1 MTSPLAARRRLWIT
15 IGIGAACVL
24 AGVALVLIVLP
35 RLFRGGSTA
44 STDAASLAVGGETRK
59 IHATLFYVSDDGSE
73 LVPVSR
79 EVPYGATPAEQARR
93 IAEAQVQTPPEGATS
108 AIPAGTSVRALYIT
122 SHGDAYLDLS
132 KDIVSG
138 HSGGSLDEALA
149 VYAIVDALTMNLADV
164 TAVQILIDGKQV
176 DTLVGHLDLR
186 HPLPKSLK
194 WVRRGQ

>member
-1 MTSPLAARRRLWIT
+1 MTTPLAARRRLWIT

-24 AGVALVLIVLP
+24 AGVALVLITLP
-35 RLFRGGSTA
+35 RWFGGGSSGPGA
-44 STDAASLAVGGETRK
+44 STSEAASGEARK

-93 IAEAQVQTPPEGATS
+93 IAEAQVQTPPEGTFS

-132 KDIVSG
+132 KEIVSG

-149 VYAIVDALTMNLADV
+149 IYAIVDALTANLADV

>member
-1 MTSPLAARRRLWIT
+1 MTTPAAARRRLWIT
-15 IGIGAACVL
+15 IMIGAACVL
-24 AGVALVLIVLP
+24 AGVALVLITLP
-35 RLFRGGSTA
+35 RWFGRGSTA
-44 STDAASLAVGGETRK
+44 SSATASQTASGEARK

-73 LVPVSR
+73 LVPVGR
-79 EVPYGATPAEQARR
+79 EVPYGATPAEQGRR
-93 IAEAQVQTPPEGATS
+93 IAEAQVQAPPEGTFS
-108 AIPAGTSVRALYIT
+108 AIPTGTSVRALYIT

-132 KDIVSG
+132 KEIVTG

-149 VYAIVDALTMNLADV
+149 IYAIVNALTANLADV

>member
-1 MTSPLAARRRLWIT
+1 
-15 IGIGAACVL
+15 
-24 AGVALVLIVLP
+24 VA
-35 RLFRGGSTA
+35 
-44 STDAASLAVGGETRK
+44 
-59 IHATLFYVSDDGSE
+59 
-73 LVPVSR
+73 
-79 EVPYGATPAEQARR
+79 YGATPAEQARR
-93 IAEAQVQTPPEGATS
+93 IAEAQVQAPPQGSAS
-108 AIPAGTSVRALYIT
+108 AIPAGTAVRGLYIT

-132 KDIVSG
+132 KEIVTG

-149 VYAIVDALTMNLADV
+149 IYAIVDALTANLADV

>member
-1 MTSPLAARRRLWIT
+1 MTTPLAARRRLWIT

-24 AGVALVLIVLP
+24 AGVALVMIVLP
-35 RLFRGGSTA
+35 RWFGGGSPG
-44 STDAASLAVGGETRK
+44 SGGAASPAAPGEARK

-73 LVPVSR
+73 LVPASR

-93 IAEAQVQTPPEGATS
+93 IAEAQVQAPPEGTVS
-108 AIPAGTSVRALYIT
+108 AIPAGTAVRGLYIT

-132 KDIVSG
+132 KEIVSG

-149 VYAIVDALTMNLADV
+149 IYAIVNALTANLADV

>member
-1 MTSPLAARRRLWIT
+1 MTSPFASRRRLWIT

-24 AGVALVLIVLP
+24 GGVALVLITLP
-35 RLFRGGSTA
+35 RWFGHGSSATPDTTA
-44 STDAASLAVGGETRK
+44 QTATGEARK

-93 IAEAQVQTPPEGATS
+93 IAEAQVQTPPQGTIS
-108 AIPAGTSVRALYIT
+108 AIPAGTSVRGLYIT

-132 KDIVSG
+132 KEIVTG

-149 VYAIVDALTMNLADV
+149 IYAIVDALTANLADV

-194 WVRRGQ
+194 WIRRGQ

>member
-1 MTSPLAARRRLWIT
+1 MTTPLAPRRRLWIT
-15 IGIGAACVL
+15 IGIGAAAVL
-24 AGVALVLIVLP
+24 GGVALVLITLP
-35 RLFRGGSTA
+35 RWFGGGSSGSSGKA
-44 STDAASLAVGGETRK
+44 PQAASGETRK

-73 LVPVSR
+73 LVPASR

-93 IAEAQVQTPPEGATS
+93 IAEAQVQAPPEGTVS

-122 SHGDAYLDLS
+122 PTGDAYLDLS
-132 KDIVSG
+132 KEIVTG

-149 VYAIVDALTMNLADV
+149 IYAIVNALTANLADV

-176 DTLVGHLDLR
+176 DTLAGHLDLR

>member
-1 MTSPLAARRRLWIT
+1 MTSPFAARRRLWIT

-24 AGVALVLIVLP
+24 AGVALVLITLP
-35 RLFRGGSTA
+35 RWFGGGSSGSGT
-44 STDAASLAVGGETRK
+44 STSAAAPGEARK

-93 IAEAQVQTPPEGATS
+93 IAEAQVQTPPEGTFS

-132 KDIVSG
+132 KEIVSG

-149 VYAIVDALTMNLADV
+149 IYAIVDALTANLADV

>member
-1 MTSPLAARRRLWIT
+1 MTSPLASRRRLWIT

-24 AGVALVLIVLP
+24 GGVALVLITLP
-35 RLFRGGSTA
+35 RWIGRGSTA
-44 STDAASLAVGGETRK
+44 TTEAAAQAATGEARK

-93 IAEAQVQTPPEGATS
+93 IAEAQVQTPPEGTIS
-108 AIPAGTSVRALYIT
+108 AIPAGTSVRGLYIT

-132 KDIVSG
+132 KEIVTG

-149 VYAIVDALTMNLADV
+149 IYAIVDALTANLADV

>member
-1 MTSPLAARRRLWIT
+1 MTSPAASRRRLWIT

-24 AGVALVLIVLP
+24 GGVALVLITLP
-35 RLFRGGSTA
+35 RWFGHGASGSADTA
-44 STDAASLAVGGETRK
+44 SQTATGEARK

-93 IAEAQVQTPPEGATS
+93 IAEAQVQTPPQGTMS
-108 AIPAGTSVRALYIT
+108 AIPAGTAVRGLYIT

-132 KDIVSG
+132 KEIVTG

-149 VYAIVDALTMNLADV
+149 IYAIVDALTANLADV